1 MHQKT
6 ILDTE
11 VDDIFARPPRAV
23 ARQQAANRVRI
34 TCRVC
39 GLGQLVTLDNSAL
52 ICDECRRD
60 PVARRAEVKG
70 WLAAVDQREAQAHAD
85 WAAVRDA
92 HPTHW
97 AKIVDARGSGRADCD
112 ARARAAHPTYAALL
126 DAEQACVAALTPLE
140 TERARLER
148 ALEELGQL

>member
-1 MHQKT
+1 MAQT
-6 ILDTE
+6 LPLFNEI
-11 VDDIFARPPRAV
+11 DDNDLFTRPPRAV

-60 PVARRAEVKG
+60 PVARRAEVEA

-92 HPTHW
+92 R
-97 AKIVDARGSGRADCD
+97 ASGRADCD

-126 DAEQACVAALTPLE
+126 DAEAACLAALTPLE

-148 ALEELGQL
+148 ALEELSQI